1 MFYYWSVG
9 SVVVVHRD
17 SEAAAAAA
25 AWEHYPVR
33 SSAEIG
39 LANRDTDRE
48 APTHRGRNK
57 EGEEGRGGV
66 EGTTLI

>member
-25 AWEHYPVR
+25 AAAAWLGTLPR
-33 SSAEIG
+33 SIERG
-39 LANRDTDRE
+39 NWFGKPRYRQGGTDAPRE
-48 APTHRGRNK
+48 
-57 EGEEGRGGV
+57 E
-66 EGTTLI
+66 